1 VKACAHKAR
10 DLMNN
15 WPGWLNF
22 VIVGRVNAFNHLP
35 PSWYC
40 CLQLPLKARPS
51 PAQYDTRDILEA
63 YICAITEG
71 GALAEPE
78 RPKKVT
84 AKPAAAW
91 VAKPT
96 YAWRSLVIGGG
107 IPVTGGETAHCS
119 FKPFSRPASL
129 ALNSGRIS
137 FTTWLPPV
145 RSQPKRP
152 GRMFLYRNQ

>member
-1 VKACAHKAR
+1 
-10 DLMNN
+10 M
-15 WPGWLNF
+15 
-22 VIVGRVNAFNHLP
+22 
-35 PSWYC
+35 
-40 CLQLPLKARPS
+40 
-51 PAQYDTRDILEA
+51 
-63 YICAITEG
+63 
-71 GALAEPE
+71 AEPKK
-78 RPKKVT
+78 PKKAT

-129 ALNSGRIS
+129 ALNRGRIS

-152 GRMFLYRNQ
+152 GRMFLSRNQSRSATSFRASLAGPRIRVWRSIACPVLVPLLQGRLIPLASPRSASFK